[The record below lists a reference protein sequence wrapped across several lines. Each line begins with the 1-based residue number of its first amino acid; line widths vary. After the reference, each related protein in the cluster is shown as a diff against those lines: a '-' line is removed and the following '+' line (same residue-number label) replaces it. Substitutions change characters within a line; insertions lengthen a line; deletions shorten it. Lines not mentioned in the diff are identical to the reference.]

1 MTTLWQLVVLL
12 ALFRVIYIDQSCCL
26 KVGFF
31 INSIF
36 FVLIMWSW
44 MPTASF
50 NNRINFMIN
59 VVTISREPD
68 KQIKKIRDCF
78 KVKITNICSFLIFEK
93 WFLFSVTISF
103 FNCRSIP
110 PKLFYKKF
118 FLKNFAKLLDK
129 YLWYSMEI

>member
-1 MTTLWQLVVLL
+1 
-12 ALFRVIYIDQSCCL
+12 
-26 KVGFF
+26 
-31 INSIF
+31 
-36 FVLIMWSW
+36 

-129 YLWYSMEI
+129 YL

>member
-68 KQIKKIRDCF
+68 KQIKKIRDLF

>member
-129 YLWYSMEI
+129 YLWYSMAI

>member
-129 YLWYSMEI
+129 YLWYSMGI